1 MNKCIIMGMCAVGID
16 VYEGFFFHLVIFF
29 SFIAITKL
37 AFGKKKGRV

>member
-29 SFIAITKL
+29 FIYSHNKI
-37 AFGKKKGRV
+37 GIWQKKGRV